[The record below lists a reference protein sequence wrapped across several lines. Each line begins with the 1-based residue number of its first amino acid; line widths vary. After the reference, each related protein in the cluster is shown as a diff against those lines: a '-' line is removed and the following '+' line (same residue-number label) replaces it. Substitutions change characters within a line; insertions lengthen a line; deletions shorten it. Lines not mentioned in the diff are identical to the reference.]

1 MAKKKKQSIPMT
13 ASERI
18 EEKFGGKWERAGK
31 SILNIQPA
39 VPTGSLLLDEAIGE
53 CKGWPEGSTI
63 EAYGPQHSGK
73 TLMGYLAIA
82 ASQRKHPER
91 EHLIIDAE
99 NQFKFQARWARD
111 LGVDVER
118 LFVKPVSSAEEAFDI
133 MEMAILGDV
142 DLDENG
148 YVKKINKPGNF
159 GVIMI
164 DSVTQLVPL
173 EMVHK
178 KMDQSLRMAS
188 LASAMSQGL
197 KKTTSAMVT
206 AQSPTIMFFINQIR
220 ADPNK
225 MFGSPETRTGGNAL
239 PFYATIVL
247 RVAKVWESEERDDR
261 GKIVSHRTRLKFE
274 KNKAGS
280 LPADAIE
287 FKINY
292 DGSGIDNDDEMFGVG
307 ELNGIIDNVKRGYY
321 NVVKPGTRELVDENI
336 KNFRKKEFPEVIAQH
351 PHIKDMIQKY
361 IDEGEIYIED
371 DGMMDSEKEKI
382 AKAKE
387 RKEKEEKEEKQQ

>member
-1 MAKKKKQSIPMT
+1 
-13 ASERI
+13 
-18 EEKFGGKWERAGK
+18 
-31 SILNIQPA
+31 
-39 VPTGSLLLDEAIGE
+39 
-53 CKGWPEGSTI
+53 
-63 EAYGPQHSGK
+63 
-73 TLMGYLAIA
+73 
-82 ASQRKHPER
+82 
-91 EHLIIDAE
+91 
-99 NQFKFQARWARD
+99 
-111 LGVDVER
+111 
-118 LFVKPVSSAEEAFDI
+118 
-133 MEMAILGDV
+133 DV

-361 IDEGEIYIED
+361 IDEGEFYIED